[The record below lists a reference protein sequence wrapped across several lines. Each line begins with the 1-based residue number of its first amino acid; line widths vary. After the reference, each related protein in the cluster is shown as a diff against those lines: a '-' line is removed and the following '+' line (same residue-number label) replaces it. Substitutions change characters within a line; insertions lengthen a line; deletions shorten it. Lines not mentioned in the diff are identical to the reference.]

1 MDEIT
6 EETQVQ
12 PTTVGAFESLTLLK
26 VKFDAIES
34 ARSKELFGN
43 GRMQVKVQVLVAGAD
58 ADGNAVAVPAEV
70 MDSIKLIH
78 YSNGQALGNGWDAST
93 EQGQFTLQSHHTAS
107 TALATD
113 DDDSVHPQVRTFW
126 VSSAGAGETQVAA
139 RVTVNQ
145 QVIRSNGT
153 TLSSV
158 HDSSVTLI
166 AKEPVAYSIDS
177 FRWYSVRRG
186 NEEPGNRIWNYYLG
200 LYPQGGQQIKLVD
213 WISEGGRSSRLFAN
227 GNKLREPSTNH
238 LQGIFVL
245 PEQKT
250 QEVWLPYDGYPLSD
264 VLSFGAQGWLF
275 LSTKKKR
282 YSVKVSDRD
291 GELTIV
297 QAISGYSTIEPASRD
312 AEVFHFQAIDQYGTE
327 HKLAIRTD
335 FAERHFYL
343 ERG

>member
-1 MDEIT
+1 MGEVT

-12 PTTVGAFESLTLLK
+12 PAMVGAFESLTLLK
-26 VKFDAIES
+26 VKFDAAES
-34 ARSKELFGN
+34 TRSKELFGN
-43 GRMQVKVQVLVAGAD
+43 GRMQAKVQVLVAGAD
-58 ADGNAVAVPAEV
+58 ADGNAVHVPAEV
-70 MDSIKLIH
+70 MDSISLIH
-78 YSNGQALGNGWDAST
+78 YSSGQPLSNGWKASD
-93 EQGQFTLQSHHTAS
+93 EQGRFTLESHYSANTVP
-107 TALATD
+107 D
-113 DDDSVHPQVRTFW
+113 EDDSVHPQVRTFW

-158 HDSSVTLI
+158 HDSSVSLI

-213 WISEGGRSSRLFAN
+213 WISEGGRGSRLFAK
-227 GNKLREPSTNH
+227 GNKLRESSTNH

-250 QEVWLPYDGYPLSD
+250 QEVWLPFDGPPLSD
-264 VLSFGAQGWLF
+264 VLSFGAQGWLYV
-275 LSTKKKR
+275 STKKKR

-291 GELTIV
+291 GELTVV
-297 QAISGYSTIEPASRD
+297 QALSGYSTIEPASSD

-327 HKLAIRTD
+327 HKLALRTD
-335 FAERHFYL
+335 FAARQFYL